1 MGGPRGR
8 AQESQLSEGLTGMTE
23 TTGGQAS
30 PRDEA
35 SLRPEAIA
43 PLPNSPFSGVALLG
57 WMDREKAIHFLTE
70 DCLFDRPVNEA
81 DAESLWREWRDR
93 AASIP
98 ERAPVTP
105 VREALSE
112 EERSYSERFIEFL
125 GSLGVTNT
133 QVVKIDPMELVVV
146 QHHVAIEIAMAYTER
161 SNEGAGWMELALPMS
176 FQNPN
181 LNITFTRKNLD
192 TDIDIDLPHGE
203 FLFGVNPHGGFGPK
217 EVLSHISVME
227 LGSRM
232 LLGKGYHRLYGH
244 VANSE
249 GRFPQRLSLAALDP
263 GTLSPPART
272 AAGNGTSVADAGLSI
287 FGSRPPLFADFFTEG
302 LAMPVVLR
310 RKRYRLQVRSRW
322 VASNEP

>member
-1 MGGPRGR
+1 LGGPRGR

-310 RKRYRLQVRSRW
+310 RKRYQLQVRSRW